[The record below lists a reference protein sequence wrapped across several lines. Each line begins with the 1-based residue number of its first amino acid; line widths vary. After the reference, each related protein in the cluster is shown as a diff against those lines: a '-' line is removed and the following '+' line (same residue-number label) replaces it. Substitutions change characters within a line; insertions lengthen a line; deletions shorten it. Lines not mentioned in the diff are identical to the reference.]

1 MTIWKKHTIPGDC
14 PVCGGEVKIDSIS
27 CSECDM
33 KMTGTFY
40 ISGFS
45 KLSKKQ
51 LDFVTAF
58 IKCKGNIKEMEKE
71 LGISYPTVKSR
82 LDEVANALGLSVEP
96 EPEKGNADILESLDK
111 GELSIEEAVNIIKTK
126 R

>member
-1 MTIWKKHTIPGDC
+1 MKKHSIPGDC
-14 PVCGGEVKIDSIS
+14 PVCGGELKIDSIS
-27 CSECDM
+27 CTECDM

-45 KLSKKQ
+45 KLNEKQ
-51 LDFVTAF
+51 LNFVTSF
-58 IKCKGNIKEMEKE
+58 IKCRGSIKEMEKE

-82 LDEVANALGLSVEP
+82 LDDIAKAIGLAVEP
-96 EPEKGNADILESLDK
+96 DPEKGNAEVLESLDK
-111 GELSIEEAVNIIKTK
+111 GELSIEEAVNIIKNK

>member
-1 MTIWKKHTIPGDC
+1 MKKHTIPEDC
-14 PVCGGEVKIDSIS
+14 PICGGEVKIDSIS
-27 CSECDM
+27 CTECDM

-45 KLSKKQ
+45 KLNEKQ

-58 IKCKGNIKEMEKE
+58 IKCRGNIKEMEKE

-82 LDEVANALGLSVEP
+82 LDEVANALGLSVKP
-96 EPEKGNADILESLDK
+96 EPEKGNAYILESLDK
-111 GELSIEEAVNIIKTK
+111 GELSIEEAVNIIKNK

>member
-1 MTIWKKHTIPGDC
+1 MKKHTVPGEC

-27 CSECDM
+27 CTECDM
-33 KMTGTFY
+33 KMTGTLY

-45 KLSKKQ
+45 KLTGMQ
-51 LDFVTAF
+51 LDFVKAF
-58 IKCKGNIKEMEKE
+58 IKCKGSIKEMEKE

-82 LDEVANALGLSVEP
+82 LDEVANALGLDVQP
-96 EPEKGNADILESLDK
+96 EQGKGNAEVLESLEK
-111 GELSIEEAVNIIKTK
+111 GELSIDEAVNIIKNK

>member
-1 MTIWKKHTIPGDC
+1 MKKHTIPGDC
-14 PVCGGEVKIDSIS
+14 PVCGGEITIDSIS
-27 CSECDM
+27 CTQCDM

-40 ISGFS
+40 VSGFY
-45 KLSKKQ
+45 KLSDKQ
-51 LDFVTAF
+51 LDFVKAF

-82 LDEVANALGLSVEP
+82 LDEVANALGLALEV
-96 EPEKGNADILESLDK
+96 EPEKGNADVLESLDK
-111 GELSIEEAVNIIKTK
+111 GELSIEEAVNIIKNK

>member
-1 MTIWKKHTIPGDC
+1 MKKHTIPGEC
-14 PVCGGEVKIDSIS
+14 PVCGGEVVIDSIS
-27 CSECDM
+27 CTECDM

-45 KLSKKQ
+45 KLSIKQ
-51 LDFVTAF
+51 LDFVKAF

-82 LDEVANALGLSVEP
+82 LDEVANALGLAVES
-96 EPEKGNADILESLDK
+96 EPEKGNADILDSIDK
-111 GELSIEEAVNIIKTK
+111 GELSIEEAINIIKNK

>member
-1 MTIWKKHTIPGDC
+1 MKKHTIPGDC

-27 CSECDM
+27 CTECDM

-45 KLSKKQ
+45 KLSEKQ
-51 LDFVTAF
+51 PGFVTAF

-82 LDEVANALGLSVEP
+82 LDEVANALGLSVEQ

-111 GELSIEEAVNIIKTK
+111 GELSIEEAVNIIKNK

>member
-1 MTIWKKHTIPGDC
+1 MKKHTIPGDC
-14 PVCGGEVKIDSIS
+14 PVCGGEITIDSIS
-27 CSECDM
+27 CTQCDM

-40 ISGFS
+40 VSGFY
-45 KLSKKQ
+45 KLSDKQ
-51 LDFVTAF
+51 LDFVKAF

-82 LDEVANALGLSVEP
+82 LDEVANALGLALEA
-96 EPEKGNADILESLDK
+96 EPEKGNTDVLESLDK
-111 GELSIEEAVNIIKTK
+111 GELSIEEAVNMIKNK